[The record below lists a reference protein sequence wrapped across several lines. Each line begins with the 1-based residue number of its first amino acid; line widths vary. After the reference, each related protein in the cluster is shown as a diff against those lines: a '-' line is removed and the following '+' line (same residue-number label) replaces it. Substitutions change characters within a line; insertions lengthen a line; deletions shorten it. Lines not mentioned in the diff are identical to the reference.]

1 VLAIVERTIQFK
13 QNEPKKEHF
22 GEVISS
28 GQLVQKAKI
37 DGKVVAIPV
46 NEGTALYNQ
55 LRKYLQDNEMELPV
69 KIMDETFT
77 VMYYKGAS
85 RMTSVLYKELIE
97 DMSSLFDF

>member
-1 VLAIVERTIQFK
+1 M
-13 QNEPKKEHF
+13 
-22 GEVISS
+22 
-28 GQLVQKAKI
+28 
-37 DGKVVAIPV
+37 AIPV